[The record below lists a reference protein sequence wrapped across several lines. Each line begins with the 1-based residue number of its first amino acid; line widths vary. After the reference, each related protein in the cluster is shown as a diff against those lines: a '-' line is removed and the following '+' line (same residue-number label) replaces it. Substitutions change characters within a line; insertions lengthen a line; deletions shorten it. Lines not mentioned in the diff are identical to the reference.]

1 MPWGERA
8 VQPGTGLPR
17 DESLRQ
23 FYQKLIAIRRAH
35 PALSRGTHKGLATEG
50 DAYAFLR
57 HEAESGDAVVVVV
70 NRSDKKSSVSFPW
83 PEAWSGADAEDLL
96 DGGRL
101 PVAPT
106 VEVTVEPLSVRV
118 LGRAR

>member
-8 VQPGTGLPR
+8 VQPGAGLPR

-35 PALSRGTHKGLATEG
+35 PALARGTHKGLATDG
-50 DAYAFLR
+50 DLYAFIR
-57 HEAESGDAVVVVV
+57 HEPESGDAVVVAV
-70 NRSDKKSSVSFPW
+70 NRSSKKQSVSFPW
-83 PEAWSGADAEDLL
+83 PEAWSGAEAEDLL
-96 DGGRL
+96 DGNR
-101 PVAPT
+101 VAASPSMD
-106 VEVTVEPLSVRV
+106 VSVEPMSVRI